1 MTLIYFKGWANV
13 PSYEKQ
19 CRDSGFDLNEK
30 KVVFLFPGNS
40 SHHGPH
46 VTLFSIKGGSQLATA
61 ALQIGSKGY
70 PTLSLPTTSM
80 GEWAT
85 DAKQQATV
93 QKAIEDLYQAFGAGY
108 SFMLPS
114 RDHQDTEYFDHGL
127 GVDELLEPAFWGGE
141 LKVANKPLA
150 NHYINALNKLS
161 EFMALSLDERL
172 KQADDNPLHRAWL
185 KGHLMDK
192 NDKWLKP
199 VVAAAH
205 KPAEQPKKPK
215 VYEAPASYDRIFNSK
230 QDPLQGARELL
241 NDYTKGDSCL
251 SRFFH
256 GHWNRHHTYQIN
268 RIVKK
273 IDNATLKTIEELLEE
288 LKFVSLMNPNGSLAK
303 RIGHIKHRT
312 ASDVNDKPSLG
323 IPLT

>member
-1 MTLIYFKGWANV
+1 MTLIYFKDWADV
-13 PSYEKQ
+13 ASYEKQ
-19 CRDSGFDLNEK
+19 CRDNGFDPDEK

-40 SHHGPH
+40 GHHGPH

-61 ALQIGSKGY
+61 AKLIGSKGY

-80 GEWAT
+80 GDWAT
-85 DAKQQATV
+85 NAGQQATV

-127 GVDELLEPAFWGGE
+127 GVDELLEPAFWDGK

-161 EFMALSLDERL
+161 DFMALSLDERL

-192 NDKWLKP
+192 NDKWLQP

-205 KPAEQPKKPK
+205 KKPEL
-215 VYEAPASYDRIFNSK
+215 YEAPASYDRIFKSK
-230 QDPLQGARELL
+230 HDPLQGARELL
-241 NDYTKGDSCL
+241 NDYTKGNSCL

-256 GHWNRHHTYQIN
+256 GHWNRHHIYQVN
-268 RIVKK
+268 KIVEK
-273 IDNATLKTIEELLEE
+273 IDNATLKTIEELLQA

-312 ASDVNDKPSLG
+312 TPVEDTPSLG
-323 IPLT
+323 IPL